1 MKIVLILLL
10 SAFTLQGF
18 QQNKPA
24 YRIFDQEGN
33 SKGFNEFTQAALEA
47 DMVFF
52 GERHN
57 NPIAHWL
64 RQETLAELYEA
75 DEKELIIGAEMFERD
90 DQLILDEY
98 MRGWT
103 AERNFEEE
111 AKLWGNY
118 ETDYKPMVE
127 WAVQHDVPLI
137 ATNIPRRYAAMVAR
151 HGPEYLDQLDEQAQS
166 YIAPL
171 PLEVDMELKS
181 YKEMMQM
188 AGDHGSEN
196 MVKAQAIKDA
206 TMAHSILEHFEQGKH
221 RLFHVNGAFHTLY
234 GEGIIWYLEQ
244 EKSDFEKVTISTV
257 EQQQT
262 DSLETRHQQHGDFIL
277 VVSENMTRTH

>member
-18 QQNKPA
+18 EQDKPA
-24 YRIFDQEGN
+24 YRIFDREGN
-33 SKGFNEFTQAALEA
+33 STDFYEFTQAALEA

-64 RQETLAELYEA
+64 RQETLAELHEA

-90 DQLILDEY
+90 DQLILNEFL
-98 MRGWT
+98 RGRT

-111 AKLWGNY
+111 AKLWSNY

-127 WAVQHDVPLI
+127 WAAQHDVPMI

-151 HGPEYLDQLDEQAQS
+151 HGPEYLEQLEDQAKS

-171 PLEVDMELKS
+171 PLKVDMELRS

-206 TMAHSILEHFEQGKH
+206 TMAHSILEHFERDEH
-221 RLFHVNGAFHTLY
+221 RFFHVNGAFHTLY

-244 EKSDFEKVTISTV
+244 GKSDFEKVTISTV

-262 DSLETRHQQHGDFIL
+262 DSLETRHKKHGDFIL
-277 VVSENMTRTH
+277 VVPENMTRTH